1 MDSTGIKA
9 VLLERLEQ
17 ALAGDA
23 DAPSPA
29 AADDEE
35 ELEDIP
41 DDDAPAAEAAE
52 AGDDLED
59 IPDADPKSPAED
71 AKSPEEDA
79 PDAAAPPA
87 KSDEEVAAERAAL
100 VALVEADIQ
109 KRKER
114 AERFGMPFEPTE
126 LDKKRLECAREGR
139 PMPGSKEEAE
149 ANARRKKIPK
159 PKQQQGEKGASRD
172 ARFQNER
179 KKTKGVASKEDI
191 CRNCGKAGHWARDC
205 WAPGGGKEGQKPG
218 QQKKGQKGQQQ
229 QQQQAKKQPQQQQQ
243 QNKRKSEGDAKEARE
258 AKMKKRYEAFG
269 TSAALK
275 EVDPEWEA
283 KLAARAARFAA
294 Q

>member
-1 MDSTGIKA
+1 
-9 VLLERLEQ
+9 
-17 ALAGDA
+17 
-23 DAPSPA
+23 
-29 AADDEE
+29 
-35 ELEDIP
+35 
-41 DDDAPAAEAAE
+41 
-52 AGDDLED
+52 
-59 IPDADPKSPAED
+59 
-71 AKSPEEDA
+71 
-79 PDAAAPPA
+79 
-87 KSDEEVAAERAAL
+87 VAAERAAL

-114 AERFGMPFEPTE
+114 AERFGTPFEPTE

-149 ANARRKKIPK
+149 ANARRKKLPK

-179 KKTKGVASKEDI
+179 KKTKGVASKEDK

-218 QQKKGQKGQQQ
+218 QQKKGQKGQQ

-275 EVDPEWEA
+275 EVDP
-283 KLAARAARFAA
+283 
-294 Q
+294 

>member
-41 DDDAPAAEAAE
+41 DDDAPPPAAE

-87 KSDEEVAAERAAL
+87 KSDEEVAAARAAL

-172 ARFQNER
+172 ARFKMGEKDEGRRVQ
-179 KKTKGVASKEDI
+179 
-191 CRNCGKAGHWARDC
+191 
-205 WAPGGGKEGQKPG
+205 GG
-218 QQKKGQKGQQQ
+218 
-229 QQQQAKKQPQQQQQ
+229 
-243 QNKRKSEGDAKEARE
+243 
-258 AKMKKRYEAFG
+258 
-269 TSAALK
+269 
-275 EVDPEWEA
+275 
-283 KLAARAARFAA
+283 
-294 Q
+294 